1 MEVGYFRRWWGNTTV
16 TDNRAV
22 AASDFSPFSVTA
34 PSDPRLPGGGGQTI
48 SGLYDVAPGKFGQ
61 TDNFITLSRNFGSQS
76 EHFDA
81 VDVTVNAR
89 LRGGLTFQGG
99 TSTGRG
105 VTDNCEIK
113 AQLPEIGPLNPYCH
127 VEPGFLTQ
135 FRGLGAYTIPKVD
148 VLFSATF
155 QSVAGPQLQANYGVP
170 NGLIVPS
177 LGRSLSGSAPNA
189 TVNLVA
195 PGDKYGDRT
204 RTLDLRVGK
213 ILKFGTTRT
222 QVSVDIYNVLNAA
235 TVLGWNQAFIPGG
248 AWLTPNSV
256 ITARFLRISG
266 QFDF

>member
-1 MEVGYFRRWWGNTTV
+1 
-16 TDNRAV
+16 
-22 AASDFSPFSVTA
+22 
-34 PSDPRLPGGGGQTI
+34 
-48 SGLYDVAPGKFGQ
+48 
-61 TDNFITLSRNFGSQS
+61 
-76 EHFDA
+76 
-81 VDVTVNAR
+81 
-89 LRGGLTFQGG
+89 
-99 TSTGRG
+99 
-105 VTDNCEIK
+105 
-113 AQLPEIGPLNPYCH
+113 
-127 VEPGFLTQ
+127 
-135 FRGLGAYTIPKVD
+135 
-148 VLFSATF
+148 
-155 QSVAGPQLQANYGVP
+155 
-170 NGLIVPS
+170 VPS

-204 RTLDLRVGK
+204 KTLDLRVGK